1 MRKFIESITGEESL
15 NFRYNEYNTWFVKK
29 EFNSYYL
36 FFFLDDKEQ
45 LIELKEN
52 TAGVFSV
59 IKKNTEIYQVDMD
72 KNITCIFCL
81 CISEQEYYEMEQTD
95 RISELSKLI
104 CFVEEDLN
112 YYKKNVFLYT
122 KEMEEFVHRNT
133 QGFEQLCEKYITN
146 ESFQAYKKSSKESFE
161 YDFLINLFIKIPF
174 LSFQKYLPK
183 DEDGYQSMEKFIKG
197 KLKDNEIDQEY
208 VDKISNDLENVLD
221 DKNKLYAWLDK
232 LVQDK
237 KKFEGELK
245 SEN

>member
-1 MRKFIESITGEESL
+1 M
-15 NFRYNEYNTWFVKK
+15 EYNTIFVKK
-29 EFNSYYL
+29 DFNSYYL
-36 FFFLDDKEQ
+36 FFFLDDKKQ
-45 LIELKEN
+45 LVELKEK
-52 TAGVFSV
+52 TVDIFSS
-59 IKKNTEIYQVDMD
+59 IKKNAEIYQVDMD

-81 CISEQEYYEMEQTD
+81 CISEQEYYETEQTNQ
-95 RISELSKLI
+95 ISELSKLI
-104 CFVEEDLN
+104 CLVEEDLN
-112 YYKKNVFLYT
+112 YFKKNVFLYT
-122 KEMEEFVHRNT
+122 KKMEEFVHENT
-133 QGFEQLCEKYITN
+133 ESFQQLCEKYITN
-146 ESFQAYKKSSKESFE
+146 ERFQAYKKSSKESFE

-183 DEDGYQSMEKFIKG
+183 DEDGYRSMEKFIKG

-237 KKFEGELK
+237 KKSEGELE

>member
-1 MRKFIESITGEESL
+1 
-15 NFRYNEYNTWFVKK
+15 
-29 EFNSYYL
+29 
-36 FFFLDDKEQ
+36 
-45 LIELKEN
+45 
-52 TAGVFSV
+52 
-59 IKKNTEIYQVDMD
+59 MD

-81 CISEQEYYEMEQTD
+81 CISEQEYYETEQTNQ
-95 RISELSKLI
+95 ISELSKLI
-104 CFVEEDLN
+104 CLVEEDLN
-112 YYKKNVFLYT
+112 YFKKNVFLYT
-122 KEMEEFVHRNT
+122 KKMEEFVHENT
-133 QGFEQLCEKYITN
+133 ESFQQLCEKYITN
-146 ESFQAYKKSSKESFE
+146 ERFQAYKKSSKESFE

-183 DEDGYQSMEKFIKG
+183 DEDGYRSMEKFIKG

-237 KKFEGELK
+237 KKSEGELE